1 MAKTNY
7 RIAVV
12 GAGSLLGKEIGDE
25 IAESPLASAIT
36 VLLDNE
42 ESSGVLEA
50 MGDEVAFLQAMEPAA
65 LENVDVAIFADA
77 KMLREHAGTARAM
90 GAAVVD
96 ATGTDAAAPVRL
108 PVIAAAAP
116 LDLETAVVR
125 VAHPVTTMLVL
136 ALLQAG
142 RVAPVKAA
150 YATVLQPASENG
162 RAALDELQ
170 QQSINLLNFQSAPTE
185 EFDTQVAFNL
195 LPALGEAAKNP
206 LVLTEERVVREWKT
220 LLPGAPLPVLQW
232 LQAPVFHGYSV
243 SLFVEFVESVTLE
256 AVSGAMASEW
266 MDLVGEEGDPPSNLS
281 SAGQGQVLVQVK
293 GDGARYAIWM
303 AADNLKL
310 MARTAVA
317 CALELTKMRPLGKVQ

>member
-96 ATGTDAAAPVRL
+96 ATGTDATAPVRL

-136 ALLQAG
+136 ALVQAG

-206 LVLTEERVVREWKT
+206 LALTEERVV
-220 LLPGAPLPVLQW
+220 
-232 LQAPVFHGYSV
+232 
-243 SLFVEFVESVTLE
+243 
-256 AVSGAMASEW
+256 
-266 MDLVGEEGDPPSNLS
+266 EGDPPSNLS

-293 GDGARYAIWM
+293 GEGARYAVWM

>member
-1 MAKTNY
+1 MAKTKY

-25 IAESPLASAIT
+25 IAESPLASAVT

-50 MGDEVAFLQAMEPAA
+50 IGDEAAFLQAMEPAA

-77 KMLREHAGTARAM
+77 TMLREHAGTARAM
-90 GAAVVD
+90 GAAIVD
-96 ATGTDAAAPVRL
+96 ATGSNAEGPVRL
-108 PVIAAAAP
+108 PVLADVAP
-116 LDLETAVVR
+116 LDLETAQVR
-125 VAHPVTTMLVL
+125 VAHPVTTILVL
-136 ALLQAG
+136 ALAQAG
-142 RVAPVKAA
+142 RVGAVKAA

-206 LVLTEERVVREWKT
+206 IAVTEERVVRELKT
-220 LLPGAPLPVLQW
+220 LLPGGPLPVLQW
-232 LQAPVFHGYSV
+232 LQAPVFHGFSV
-243 SLFVEFVESVTLE
+243 SLFVEFEQAVTLD
-256 AVSGAMASEW
+256 AVSGAMTSEW

-281 SAGQGQVLVQVK
+281 SAGQGQVLAQVK
-293 GDGARYAIWM
+293 GDGARYAVWM

-317 CALELTKMRPLGKVQ
+317 CAIELTKMRPLGKVQ

>member
-25 IAESPLASAIT
+25 IAESPLASAVT

-42 ESSGVLEA
+42 ESSGVLES
-50 MGDEVAFLQAMEPAA
+50 MGDEAAFLQAMEPAA

-77 KMLREHAGTARAM
+77 KMLREHEGTARAM

-96 ATGTDAAAPVRL
+96 ATGTDVAAPVRL
-108 PVIAAAAP
+108 PVVAAP

-142 RVAPVKAA
+142 KVAPVKAT

-195 LPALGEAAKNP
+195 LPALGESAKNP

-220 LLPGAPLPVLQW
+220 LLPGAPVPTLQW

-243 SLFVEFVESVTLE
+243 SLFVEFKDPVTLE

-293 GDGARYAIWM
+293 GEGTRYAIWL